1 MFVLIVL
8 TIIAILLYINSP
20 EGYSDNYTIYCLLT
34 FLFSS
39 IIVLIKNCK
48 DNIVKFEFFFLI
60 AIFFTNYVYTVVYY
74 QVNPYFSLFNLS
86 FDESYISKGLGLST
100 VGLCFF
106 NLGVYDGKCCAF
118 TKQYNISSQLLF
130 PKYLMIILS
139 VVFIPYLFTLSLL
152 GEYTT
157 EFESSLINVVLVYL
171 VYYTIYVFFA
181 NRLSCNSLYEIV
193 SSSLVNPFFW
203 IISLYMVLFL
213 IIGSRT
219 IPLRIVFLSLILYNC
234 YIVKITKFKV
244 LSICLLGAFFMT
256 FVGLVRDGGNF
267 TGDSVSSIWDLGKD
281 LVINNR
287 SLYVLMEYA
296 DVHGYNYGETMLSN
310 ILSVFPFLQS
320 IYLSLTGS
328 TVSDISSGNLVTD
341 LFFSENPN
349 MKSFGL
355 GTNLIGD
362 IYVSFGV
369 IGVAVLM
376 FSLGFLLK
384 KLYRLSCEG
393 NHNSLLIYALLFMD
407 VIYLPRS
414 SFFTSLRSV
423 TWVLFI
429 SYICSYVHIYG
440 SCKKRSE

>member
-1 MFVLIVL
+1 
-8 TIIAILLYINSP
+8 
-20 EGYSDNYTIYCLLT
+20 
-34 FLFSS
+34 
-39 IIVLIKNCK
+39 
-48 DNIVKFEFFFLI
+48 
-60 AIFFTNYVYTVVYY
+60 
-74 QVNPYFSLFNLS
+74 
-86 FDESYISKGLGLST
+86 
-100 VGLCFF
+100 
-106 NLGVYDGKCCAF
+106 
-118 TKQYNISSQLLF
+118 
-130 PKYLMIILS
+130 
-139 VVFIPYLFTLSLL
+139 
-152 GEYTT
+152 
-157 EFESSLINVVLVYL
+157 
-171 VYYTIYVFFA
+171 
-181 NRLSCNSLYEIV
+181 
-193 SSSLVNPFFW
+193 
-203 IISLYMVLFL
+203 
-213 IIGSRT
+213 
-219 IPLRIVFLSLILYNC
+219 
-234 YIVKITKFKV
+234 
-244 LSICLLGAFFMT
+244 
-256 FVGLVRDGGNF
+256 
-267 TGDSVSSIWDLGKD
+267 
-281 LVINNR
+281 
-287 SLYVLMEYA
+287 
-296 DVHGYNYGETMLSN
+296 MLSN